1 MKCPN
6 CHGERINS
14 KNVCEMCGFNIKKS
28 DKLANN
34 FINFIKIFRIIAIFM
49 FLAFFVFFIINFFS
63 EKSVGKIFNFK
74 LSFEDMVTLIVFI
87 GGFFVDGFVCLLAF
101 ALIRQGLSAS
111 KLNKSQHITEGVV
124 VDTKVHEN
132 HEESD
137 ESVAPI
143 IEYEVYGYKYRV
155 IGDFNNHEQ
164 IGNKVKIKYSPKKP
178 YKAIVDGSNLA
189 TSSLVLGIF
198 LLVVCLV
205 MGLSS
210 FFIFLF

>member
-28 DKLANN
+28 DKIANN

-49 FLAFFVFFIINFFS
+49 FLVFFIFFIINFFS
-63 EKSVGKIFNFK
+63 EKSVGEIFNSK
-74 LSFEDMVTLIVFI
+74 LSFEDIVTSIVFI

-101 ALIRQGLSAS
+101 ALIKQGLSAS
-111 KLNKSQHITEGVV
+111 KLNKSQHGVV
-124 VDTKVHEN
+124 VDTKVHEKL
-132 HEESD
+132 EEGD
-137 ESVAPI
+137 EYTAPI

-155 IGDFNNHEQ
+155 IGDFNSHEQ
-164 IGNKVKIKYSPKKP
+164 IGNKVKIKYNPKKP
-178 YKAIVDGSNLA
+178 YKAIVDGSNIA

-210 FFIFLF
+210 LFIFLF